1 MRIVVSGGSGF
12 LGQALTRALRAH
24 GHRVIVLTRRPA
36 REGDLLWSAG
46 TDSGAWVAAVQ
57 AADVVINLAGEG
69 IADRRW
75 SPARKQA
82 ILQSRVE
89 ATRTLATALNE
100 AVTPAI
106 FLSGSAIGIY
116 GDCGDEEV
124 TETHPPG
131 TDFLAEVCVAWEQEA
146 QAIADVT
153 RVVLLRT
160 GIVLAEHGGAL
171 AQMAM
176 PFRFFVGGPV
186 GSGGQYM
193 SWIHLDDWVGLV
205 LWLLENDT
213 LRGPVN
219 LTAPQPVRNRQFARA
234 LGRAMGRPS
243 LLPVPAFALR
253 LMLGE
258 LADTALLSGQRVLPA
273 AALAAGFSFRYPD
286 VDSALRAIYTR

>member
-24 GHRVIVLTRRPA
+24 GHRVIVLTRRPT
-36 REGDLLWSAG
+36 RDGDLLWSAG

-69 IADRRW
+69 VADRRW

-82 ILQSRVE
+82 ILQSRVH

-131 TDFLAEVCVAWEQEA
+131 TDFLAEVCVAWEKEA
-146 QAIADVT
+146 RAIEDVT

-186 GSGGQYM
+186 GSGAQFM

-219 LTAPQPVRNRQFARA
+219 LTAPQPVRNRELARA

>member
-186 GSGGQYM
+186 GSGGQFM

-219 LTAPQPVRNRQFARA
+219 LTAPQPVRNRELACA